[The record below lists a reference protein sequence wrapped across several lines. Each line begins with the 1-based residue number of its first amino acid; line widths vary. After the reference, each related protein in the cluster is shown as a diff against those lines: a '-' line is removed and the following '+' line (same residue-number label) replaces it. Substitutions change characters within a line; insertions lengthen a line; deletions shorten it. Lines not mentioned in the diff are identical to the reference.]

1 MNDYTVIGAGI
12 GGTACSVLLSKK
24 YKTTLFEKEPYLGG
38 CASTFQRGN
47 YFYNSGATTFAG
59 YKEGTF
65 LYKFFKENNIEFN
78 KKLLDSSL
86 TVLIGDKKI
95 KRLRDFDSF
104 IFEINQAFPN
114 KKNLEFYTLIY
125 NINKEFFQINDYY
138 YSNKNLFSKLSSLY
152 SFKTLFKKFYSYLF
166 IKADKFIN
174 GFFQG
179 ISKEYLDFIDNQV
192 LIVAQAKTNEVNF
205 LTCALALG
213 YQFMP
218 NYYIYGGMGSIFEAM
233 SEKIEDLRV
242 NEFIQKIERTK
253 NSFIVHSNKTT
264 IESKNIVLNSS
275 LFESSCLFEDKQ
287 IKEYIS
293 KYKKFDLGVS
303 AFMVYFKINTNR
315 IFDSHYQII
324 LDNILENTISNSLF
338 VSFGSNDDIKM
349 KGSITVSIHT
359 KNSFWYENTKEK
371 KQELKDI
378 IKKIICQKLNIKEDE
393 IIKCFA
399 ATPLTFKRYINRTSL
414 GGIAVKFNNFVF
426 RLPSNDTSIKGLYNV
441 GDTTFAAQGWPGVM
455 LGVQNFQRLI

>member
-12 GGTACSVLLSKK
+12 AGTACSVLLSKQ

-59 YKEGTF
+59 YKEQTF
-65 LYKFFKENNIEFN
+65 LYDFFKQNNIEFE

-86 TVLIGDKKI
+86 TVLIGNKKI
-95 KRLRDFDSF
+95 KRFRDLNRF
-104 IFEINQAFPN
+104 IFEINEAFPN

-166 IKADKFIN
+166 VKADSFIN
-174 GFFQG
+174 NFFQG
-179 ISKEYLDFIDNQV
+179 VSKEYLDYINNQV
-192 LIVAQAKTNEVNF
+192 LIVAQAKTNEINF

-242 NEFIQKIERTK
+242 NEFIQKIEKRK
-253 NSFIVHSNKTT
+253 NSFIVHSNKSTL
-264 IESKNIVLNSS
+264 ESKNLVLNNS
-275 LFESSCLFEDKQ
+275 LFESSFLFEDEQ
-287 IKEYIS
+287 IKKYIL

-303 AFMVYFKINTNR
+303 AFMVYLKINTIKN
-315 IFDSHYQII
+315 FDSHYQII
-324 LDNILENTISNSLF
+324 LDNIVKNTISNSLF

-349 KGSITVSIHT
+349 RGSITVSIHT

-378 IKKIICQKLNIKEDE
+378 IKKIICQKLDINEDE
-393 IIKCFA
+393 IVKCFA
-399 ATPLTFKRYINRTSL
+399 ATPLTFRRYINRTSL

-426 RLPSNDTSIKGLYNV
+426 RLPSNDTPIKGLYNV